1 MAKKSNIRSIR
12 FCDEIIEIIEA
23 QEGETFTAK
32 FESLIKKCYQEIP
45 AKKEE
50 LEYVKQRI
58 DQETQRLRRIQKKA
72 GELEQSINSM
82 AYTMQTYNSHAKRAV
97 QSLEKLLEET

>member
-12 FCDEIIEIIEA
+12 FSDEIIEIIEA

-32 FESLIKKCYQEIP
+32 FETLIRKCYQEIP
-45 AKKEE
+45 AKEQE
-50 LEYVKQRI
+50 LKFVKIRI

-72 GELEQSINSM
+72 GELEQSINNM
-82 AYTMQTYNSHAKRAV
+82 AYTMQTYNSQAKRAV
-97 QSLEKLLEET
+97 QALEKLLEET